1 MRENVPTKLW
11 SQKIFIWN
19 LNQGS
24 LFFSFSISSCL
35 RVVNFLL
42 LAQEFKQGSQNLSR
56 YQINFYR
63 FVPIKLYF
71 ERLAMD
77 SVLHGTVWKSH
88 RYRIAINPP
97 RFRVCNQIFSCMVKL
112 LSTYRVKVP
121 QCMGSPLFWLHGEN
135 ILHTDYSLTLIN
147 ISIHSKLFYY
157 YYFFNKSK

>member
-1 MRENVPTKLW
+1 MRENVSTKLW
-11 SQKIFIWN
+11 SQNIFIWN
-19 LNQGS
+19 LKQRSLSLRKHPFLSGEERGETDVLAGWGS
-24 LFFSFSISSCL
+24 LFFSISSCL

-42 LAQEFKQGSQNLSR
+42 RAQEFKQGSLNLSR

-71 ERLAMD
+71 ERLAND

-88 RYRIAINPP
+88 RYRIAINTP

-121 QCMGSPLFWLHGEN
+121 QCMGSPLFWLVETYCTQITH
-135 ILHTDYSLTLIN
+135 
-147 ISIHSKLFYY
+147 
-157 YYFFNKSK
+157 

>member
-11 SQKIFIWN
+11 SQKIFIWS

-24 LFFSFSISSCL
+24 LFFSFRISSCL

-71 ERLAMD
+71 ERLAKD
-77 SVLHGTVWKSH
+77 LLHGTVWKSH
-88 RYRIAINPP
+88 RDRIAINTS
-97 RFRVCNQIFSCMVKL
+97 RFRVCNHIIIFLYGQVMVNLPCKSCSM
-112 LSTYRVKVP
+112 Y
-121 QCMGSPLFWLHGEN
+121 GESSVLTGGN